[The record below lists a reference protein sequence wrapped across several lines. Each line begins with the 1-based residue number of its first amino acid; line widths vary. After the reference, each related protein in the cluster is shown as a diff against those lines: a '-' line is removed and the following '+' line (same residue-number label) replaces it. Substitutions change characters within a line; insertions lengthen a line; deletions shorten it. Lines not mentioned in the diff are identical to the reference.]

1 MAIVLPICY
10 LLGQEDLR
18 SSTYQAYLD
27 SNIDKWETALN
38 EDQVKPLSLES
49 QYDRAIAIFGYAGL
63 CIDSKEKKRA
73 KAYVHELHDI
83 TSELLNQQ
91 PQNPKIMGIHAASL
105 GFKLIYQPHK
115 MMKLGHQSVRLM
127 EAARKI
133 DDRCP
138 EVLVQLGNQSWVMPR
153 VFGGDKE
160 EAMHYYRLAI
170 THLEKNQEQ
179 IVENWHYIK
188 MQMGDRAN
196 SSGTTCYSQFI
207 TLFYRL
213 IDFDID
219 TIFFQVHISCKRRI
233 TMTYDYHIVTRF
245 SPGVYIIT
253 CMNDCSTSSR
263 SKNRIFGHFEI
274 LCIMELSA
282 VMELIKTTLP
292 APISFSDRVG

>member
-1 MAIVLPICY
+1 MNQLFLKKGILLLVAIVLPICY

-115 MMKLGHQSVRLM
+115 MMKLGPQSVRLL

-188 MQMGDRAN
+188 MQMVLADWYEQAGYNNRAK
-196 SSGTTCYSQFI
+196 SLY
-207 TLFYRL
+207 LKVLRL
-213 IDFDID
+213 EPGFELA
-219 TIFFQVHISCKRRI
+219 QKRL
-233 TMTYDYHIVTRF
+233 
-245 SPGVYIIT
+245 
-253 CMNDCSTSSR
+253 
-263 SKNRIFGHFEI
+263 K
-274 LCIMELSA
+274 LL
-282 VMELIKTTLP
+282 
-292 APISFSDRVG
+292 